1 MTTCQVF
8 IKIWIVSS
16 VEFVDWK
23 FPDGMRPYKS
33 WIKCWLIYH
42 WLIICHLRFTK
53 IAGIRKIH
61 SIQVLTCSDN
71 FHHFRDICEASWKNT
86 LSNRLEFHCSLFFYS
101 NIYVKHDSMLAGAY
115 ICQNTIWWLLL
126 VSHPRMVFFSKTHSL
141 FIVKT
146 CSEESKAIWGHVQ
159 EVQQLK
165 NHRQRT
171 GQSSSQTVHCHQP
184 WNQFIKASC
193 SLTCDWSVMKNHS
206 SAFIG

>member
-1 MTTCQVF
+1 MILVVNVWTRGHQMTTCQVF

-61 SIQVLTCSDN
+61 FIQVLTCSDN

-86 LSNRLEFHCSLFFYS
+86 LSNRLEFHCSLFFNS
-101 NIYVKHDSMLAGAY
+101 NIYVNM
-115 ICQNTIWWLLL
+115 IQCWL
-126 VSHPRMVFFSKTHSL
+126 VHIFVKIL
-141 FIVKT
+141 FDD
-146 CSEESKAIWGHVQ
+146 CY
-159 EVQQLK
+159 
-165 NHRQRT
+165 
-171 GQSSSQTVHCHQP
+171 
-184 WNQFIKASC
+184 
-193 SLTCDWSVMKNHS
+193 
-206 SAFIG
+206 

>member
-61 SIQVLTCSDN
+61 FIQVLTCSDN

-101 NIYVKHDSMLAGAY
+101 NIYVKP
-115 ICQNTIWWLLL
+115 ICQHTLNIAYREYFRQFRTFKGTFRLMLLRL
-126 VSHPRMVFFSKTHSL
+126 SSFFLISHQ
-141 FIVKT
+141 FIF
-146 CSEESKAIWGHVQ
+146 
-159 EVQQLK
+159 
-165 NHRQRT
+165 NRT
-171 GQSSSQTVHCHQP
+171 GWEFWDQA
-184 WNQFIKASC
+184 IKETS
-193 SLTCDWSVMKNHS
+193 
-206 SAFIG
+206 